1 MSDIS
6 KQAVAGFTDIAASYD
21 STIAAE
27 VEQYC
32 GMPYAE
38 VLRRALDAAAVA
50 PGDRVL
56 DVGTGTGALALV
68 VAGSTSA
75 GRIVAIDPTWAML
88 DKARQNAARAGL
100 AQKVTFCR
108 GSAEASPFRDS
119 SFDVVVSSMAMHHTD
134 VRRTLLEMAR
144 VLRPGGRLAIA
155 DVSRN
160 PRWEGLVGLLLRAAM
175 AVYHLIA
182 TRSLAITRAEL
193 ATYHQIFAKA
203 DWEAMLEEAGFRSPV
218 VSEFPHPT
226 NSWFSGVVVIQARR
240 QR

>member
-6 KQAVAGFTDIAASYD
+6 KQAVAGFTDVAASYD

-27 VEQYC
+27 VEKYC

-56 DVGTGTGALALV
+56 DVGTGTGALALA
-68 VAGSTSA
+68 VAGNTSA
-75 GRIVAIDPTWAML
+75 GRIVAIDPTRAML
-88 DKARQNAARAGL
+88 EQARENAARADL
-100 AQKVTFCR
+100 AERVSLCC
-108 GSAEASPFRDS
+108 GSAEAFPFRDS
-119 SFDVVVSSMAMHHTD
+119 SFDVVLTSMAMHHTD
-134 VRRTLLEMAR
+134 VRRTLGEMAR

-160 PRWEGLVGLLLRAAM
+160 PRWKGLVGLLLRAAM
-175 AVYHLIA
+175 AIYHLIA

-203 DWEAMLEEAGFRSPV
+203 DWETMLKEAGFQSLGV
-218 VSEFPHPT
+218 TEFPHPT
-226 NSWFSGVVVIQARR
+226 NSWFSGVVLVQAYR
-240 QR
+240 QG

>member
-6 KQAVAGFTDIAASYD
+6 KQAVAGFTDVAASYD

-27 VEQYC
+27 VEEYC

-56 DVGTGTGALALV
+56 DVGTGTGALALA
-68 VAGSTSA
+68 VASSTSA
-75 GRIVAIDPTWAML
+75 GRIVAIDPTRAML
-88 DKARQNAARAGL
+88 EQARRNAVRADL
-100 AQKVTFCR
+100 TECIVFCC
-108 GSAEASPFRDS
+108 GSAEAFPFRDR
-119 SFDVVVSSMAMHHTD
+119 SFDVVLTSMAMHHTD
-134 VRRTLLEMAR
+134 VRRTLAEMAR

-160 PRWEGLVGLLLRAAM
+160 PRWQGLVGVLLRSAM
-175 AVYHLIA
+175 AIYHLIA

-203 DWEAMLEEAGFRSPV
+203 DWEAMLEEAGFHSLA

-226 NSWFSGVVVIQARR
+226 NSWFSGVVLIQACR
-240 QR
+240 QE

>member
-6 KQAVAGFTDIAASYD
+6 KQAVAGFTDVAASYD

-27 VEQYC
+27 VEKYC

-56 DVGTGTGALALV
+56 DVGTGTGALALA
-68 VAGSTSA
+68 VARSTTA
-75 GRIVAIDPTWAML
+75 GQIAAIDPTRPML
-88 DKARQNAARAGL
+88 EQARQNAARADLTGRIS
-100 AQKVTFCR
+100 FCC
-108 GSAEASPFRDS
+108 GSAEAFPFRDS
-119 SFDVVVSSMAMHHTD
+119 SFDVVLTSMAMHHTD
-134 VRRTLLEMAR
+134 VRRTLVEMAR

-160 PRWEGLVGLLLRAAM
+160 PRWEGLVGVLLRVAM
-175 AVYHLIA
+175 GIYHLIA

-203 DWEAMLEEAGFRSPV
+203 DWEAMLKEAGFRPLT

-226 NSWFSGVVVIQARR
+226 NSWFSGVVLIQACK
-240 QR
+240 QG